1 MKLNPAQLDQHLSKP
16 LSPVYFITGEELILK
31 NEALTQIRKA
41 ATQQGFTEKTRLSA
55 SEDIAWDSLHHL
67 LQSRSLMGEKKLIEL
82 DFRNQTPPK
91 SALPILEAYAKN
103 PSNESL
109 LIIELDKLDD
119 KITKAAW
126 YKSLES
132 IGMTLTYW
140 PITRDQLPGWLQQR
154 AKKYKLNLQPDAARL
169 LTDYLEGNL
178 VAATHLLEKVYL
190 LKPDNP
196 ITVDIIEPILNDESR
211 YTVFDLVDVVLSGQ
225 PDKVCHVLDTL
236 KEDNIEPILI
246 LWALTREL
254 RLLAQLAHEYQQG
267 SPFDALFQ
275 KHRIFAKRQ
284 PTIKRFIQKNQA
296 DSYLRHLSAAAEIDA
311 IIKGAK
317 PGNPWEALMLF
328 CLRLI

>member
-1 MKLNPAQLDQHLSKP
+1 MKLNPAQLEQHLTKP

-41 ATQQGFTEKTRLSA
+41 ATQQGFTEKTRLST
-55 SEDIAWDSLHHL
+55 SDDISWDSLYHL
-67 LQSRSLMGEKKLIEL
+67 LQSRSLMGDKKLIEL

-91 SALPILEAYAKN
+91 AALPILENYAKN
-103 PSNESL
+103 PSNDAV

-126 YKSLES
+126 YKSLDS

-140 PITRDQLPGWLQQR
+140 PITRDQLPAWLQQR
-154 AKKYKLNLQPDAARL
+154 AKKYKLNLQADAARL

-178 VAATHLLEKVYL
+178 VAATHLLEKIYL
-190 LKPDNP
+190 LKPENP
-196 ITVDIIEPILNDESR
+196 ITPEVIEPILNDESR

-225 PDKVCHVLDTL
+225 PDRIRHVLETL
-236 KEDNIEPILI
+236 KEDDIEPVLA
-246 LWALTREL
+246 LWALTREIRTL
-254 RLLAQLAHEYQQG
+254 GQLSHEHQKG
-267 SPFDALFQ
+267 SSYDTLFQ
-275 KHRIFAKRQ
+275 KHRIFPKRQ
-284 PTIKRFIQKNQA
+284 SNVRRFIQKNQP
-296 DSYLRHLSAAAEIDA
+296 DSYIRHLSAAADIDC

-317 PGNPWEALMLF
+317 PGNPWDALMLF